1 MKSRNKINFG
11 NIGDLNLDDKD
22 SLDKIYLT
30 LDVDWA
36 HDKILTETIDLL
48 EEYEV
53 KATWFITH
61 QTSIIEKLRSNP
73 LFELGIHPNFNFLL
87 DGDDRNGKNS
97 REVVERLL
105 EIVPEAKSVRSHS
118 LTQNSYLMNLFCEFG
133 LTHESNY
140 LIPYQSRVELRG
152 WKLWNGLFRVP
163 IFWEDDVEL
172 MFGLKNNID
181 MVTNLKGLKVFNFH
195 PIHIFLNSENID
207 RYQRAKQYVQKPD
220 ELINLKN
227 TNLGVRNIFIDLL
240 KKNYIQ

>member
-227 TNLGVRNIFIDLL
+227 MNLGVRNIFIDLL